1 MELDPVVNIRMRGAP
16 GNVTLPISPSVNT
29 GYAHPGYAASLSE
42 FGTPRHLPRC
52 DGWIIE
58 RQIPSTPYRDAIGT
72 YPLFSCRDWSQL
84 EYDLKDLGTELVS
97 LMLVPAPLDRYDREL
112 LDRCFD
118 RVINFKCHYV
128 ADLSQPVENFV
139 KKSHRDTVGRARKK
153 VTVHLCP
160 QPGERLEQWIELF
173 SVLVRRHKI
182 TGIRAFSREVF
193 AKQLCVP
200 GMMMFEACV
209 DEEPVGLDLW
219 YVQEDVAYAHLVAF
233 NDLGYRCRASY
244 ATKWFIL
251 QYLAGKVRWADLG
264 GGAGMN
270 SEGTDGLSV
279 YKDGWARGTVP
290 AYICCRI
297 FNRPLYGELAAVFG
311 AGNTTY
317 FPAYRKGE
325 LM

>member
-1 MELDPVVNIRMRGAP
+1 MTLGIGAGP
-16 GNVTLPISPSVNT
+16 RNLT
-29 GYAHPGYAASLSE
+29 
-42 FGTPRHLPRC
+42 RHLPRC

-173 SVLVRRHKI
+173 SGMETSSAEVPRWVTFPGRDWKEISVQEAGLDPQAFRAWAQGQRPVFGKAYGGQRPVSGGVVLARDGYVFYTRGTPDFKYQ
-182 TGIRAFSREVF
+182 TLPWASYSREWHCS
-193 AKQLCVP
+193 LRS
-200 GMMMFEACV
+200 MR
-209 DEEPVGLDLW
+209 D
-219 YVQEDVAYAHLVAF
+219 
-233 NDLGYRCRASY
+233 
-244 ATKWFIL
+244 
-251 QYLAGKVRWADLG
+251 
-264 GGAGMN
+264 
-270 SEGTDGLSV
+270 
-279 YKDGWARGTVP
+279 
-290 AYICCRI
+290 
-297 FNRPLYGELAAVFG
+297 
-311 AGNTTY
+311 
-317 FPAYRKGE
+317 
-325 LM
+325 